1 MDKFLHEVV
10 DTILAFLISLL
21 PSALGATVS
30 MMVDDGITWGRML
43 ARLWVGIVM
52 SYFISRALDA
62 TLALHPFVIQA
73 ISFLIGMVA
82 YKSAPAFIAGCAT
95 ALGEAPGLIRDK
107 LIGFLPS
114 KEKK

>member
-1 MDKFLHEVV
+1 MDKFLHEVA

-62 TLALHPFVIQA
+62 TLALHPFVTQA

-82 YKSAPAFIAGCAT
+82 YKSAPGFIAGCAT
-95 ALGEAPGLIRDK
+95 ALGEAPALLRDK
-107 LIGFLPS
+107 VLNLLPS

>member
-1 MDKFLHEVV
+1 MDKFLHEVA
-10 DTILAFLISLL
+10 DTVLAFVISLL

-30 MMVDDGITWGRML
+30 MMVDDGITWGKML

-52 SYFISRALDA
+52 SYFMSRALDA
-62 TLALHPFVIQA
+62 TLALHPFVTQA

-82 YKSAPAFIAGCAT
+82 YKSAPGFIAGCAT
-95 ALGEAPGLIRDK
+95 VLGEAPAQIRDRIVG
-107 LIGFLPS
+107 LLPS